1 MVARLSAL
9 LALRGP
15 SGALACLI
23 TGSIFG
29 LLLLAAPRV
38 EAQEASTFFWTARI
52 GEGCTSSRA
61 RVESLLGEVLEK
73 APDARHIVGVKG
85 IGKELVERGFPL
97 PGCLGGLS
105 TCDSPAEAVVDA
117 MAASTLIDFT
127 LKEGCRKAEVT
138 VADPAGETKAPQTF
152 EGKDLRE
159 LLFTMA
165 NELTGSKGELTVTST
180 PSGATVSV
188 NGQPMGE
195 TPAHLLLD
203 LGAYTLQVSADG
215 YFPFDTS
222 AELRAGDRLSLDAAL
237 ARSYAA
243 IRVFSET
250 PGAVVLIDE
259 DPTPH
264 PINEAVRF
272 EPGDRKLT
280 VAAPG
285 YNPLV
290 SNLHLVAGEERDLRV
305 VLFESE
311 ATLDAR
317 MRSQLMASPIL
328 LQARAG
334 YLVSSSDWLG
344 SEGTD
349 GRILD
354 CPTRN
359 AETGCAEGG
368 TSHGFELAIDPIFTW
383 RNWQA
388 LPLGGSVAFAGA
400 PADIDAFKL
409 KNETLEGVNPTE
421 TSSWRI
427 RFLQGGYRKL
437 LNRYWEPHVMGGF
450 AFGRNAILVGSIS
463 DAKNVEFVNDAFAF
477 EVRGGTRFHLNS
489 LVYATGDMMLAT
501 NLSQGGQPWFGLT
514 VGVGVNLPDHTGLT
528 SWLNKLMPS
537 SATGGTDATSPPLDL

>member
-1 MVARLSAL
+1 MLARRLAL

-15 SGALACLI
+15 SRVLVGLLGGA
-23 TGSIFG
+23 
-29 LLLLAAPRV
+29 LLLAAPVAALERP
-38 EAQEASTFFWTARI
+38 TFFWTARI
-52 GEGCTSSRA
+52 GDGCSAGRA

-97 PGCLGGLS
+97 PSCLGGLS

-127 LKEGCRKAEVT
+127 LRDGCKKAEVT
-138 VADPAGETKAPQTF
+138 VADPAGETAPPQTF
-152 EGKDLRE
+152 EGKDLRD

-165 NELTGSKGELTVTST
+165 NELTGSKGELTITST

-188 NGQPMGE
+188 NGTAMGE

-203 LGAYTLQVSADG
+203 LGAYQLRVSADG

-243 IRVFSET
+243 ITVFSET
-250 PGAVVLIDE
+250 PGAYLTIDD

-264 PINEAVRF
+264 PVNEPVRF
-272 EPGDRKLT
+272 EPGARKMT
-280 VAAPG
+280 VEAPG
-285 YNPLV
+285 FNPLV
-290 SNLHLVAGEERDLRV
+290 TNLNLVAGEERDLRV

-317 MRSQLMASPIL
+317 MRSQLMASPLL

-344 SEGTD
+344 SESAD
-349 GRILD
+349 GRQLD
-354 CPTRN
+354 CPIRN
-359 AETGCAEGG
+359 DETGCSEGG
-368 TSHGFELAIDPIFTW
+368 ASHGFELAFEPIFTW
-383 RNWQA
+383 RHWEA

-400 PADIDAFKL
+400 PADVDAFRL

-421 TSSWRI
+421 TSSWRL
-427 RFLQGGYRKL
+427 RFLQGGYRRL
-437 LNRYWEPHVMGGF
+437 LNRYWEPHLLGGF
-450 AFGRNAILVGSIS
+450 AFGRNAIRVASIS
-463 DAKNVEFVNDAFAF
+463 DTKNVEFVNQAFAF

-489 LVYATGDMMLAT
+489 LVYATGDLMLAS

-514 VGVGVNLPDHTGLT
+514 VGVGINLPDRTGLT
-528 SWLNKLMPS
+528 SWLNGLMPS
-537 SATGGTDATSPPLDL
+537 SATEDKEATSPPLDL

>member
-1 MVARLSAL
+1 MVTRRLAL

-15 SGALACLI
+15 SGALGWFVASLFC
-23 TGSIFG
+23 T
-29 LLLLAAPRV
+29 LLLAASAAQ
-38 EAQEASTFFWTARI
+38 AQEAPTFFWTARV
-52 GEGCTSSRA
+52 GDGCNTSRA

-105 TCDSPAEAVVDA
+105 TCDSPAEAVVDS

-127 LKEGCRKAEVT
+127 LKEGCRNAEVL
-138 VADPAGETKAPQTF
+138 VADPAGETKPALTF
-152 EGKDLRE
+152 EAKDLRE

-165 NELTGSKGELTVTST
+165 NELTGSKGEITITST

-203 LGAYTLQVSADG
+203 LGAYKLQVSADG

-243 IRVFSET
+243 IRVFSDT
-250 PGAVVLIDE
+250 PGAAVLIDE

-264 PINEAVRF
+264 PVNEVVRF

-280 VAAPG
+280 VTAPG
-285 YNPLV
+285 FNPLV
-290 SNLHLVAGEERDLRV
+290 SNLHLVAGEERDMRV

-317 MRSQLMASPIL
+317 MRAQLMASPIL

-344 SEGTD
+344 SEGAD
-349 GRILD
+349 GRVLD
-354 CPTRN
+354 CPTKN
-359 AETGCAEGG
+359 SETGCTEGG
-368 TSHGFELAIDPIFTW
+368 TSHGFELAIEPIFTW
-383 RNWQA
+383 RNWEA
-388 LPLGGSVAFAGA
+388 LPLGGSVAFSGA
-400 PADIDAFKL
+400 PAGIDAFKL
-409 KNETLEGVNPTE
+409 KDDTLEGVNPTE
-421 TSSWRI
+421 TSSWRL
-427 RFLQGGYRKL
+427 RFLQGGFRKI

-450 AFGRNAILVGSIS
+450 AFGRNAIVVASIS
-463 DAKNVEFVNDAFAF
+463 DTKNVEFVNDAFAF
-477 EVRGGTRFHLNS
+477 EVRGGTRFHFNS
-489 LVYATGDMMLAT
+489 LLYATGDMMLAS
-501 NLSQGGQPWFGLT
+501 NLSQGGQPWFGMT
-514 VGVGVNLPDHTGLT
+514 VGVGINLPDRTGLT
-528 SWLNKLMPS
+528 SWLNQLFPS
-537 SATGGTDATSPPLDL
+537 SATEAKDATSPPLDL